1 MTIRAIRLNELGE
14 SIGYTTVLNAE
25 ALAEQDWPLDQ
36 YRIVRPDEEMIL
48 VEVDDPNPEPW
59 WPAGVP
65 KKKWKVIARPI
76 VPAPSDPPPPRQEP
90 DPEKLAQV
98 KALLA
103 AAGIVEPPPPGP
115 PEPPPYIPPPDP
127 IAFTPQIPSEN

>member
-59 WPAGVP
+59 WPVGVP
-65 KKKWKVIARPI
+65 KKKFMVTARPLPQ
-76 VPAPSDPPPPRQEP
+76 VPSDPPPRKGP

-103 AAGIVEPPPPGP
+103 AAGIVEPPLPGPP
-115 PEPPPYIPPPDP
+115 PEPPMPRPLDEE
-127 IAFTPQIPSEN
+127 PQ